1 MVGLGILIVVLLG
14 VVATYVKELDDM
26 NDKYPDYKGED
37 LFNEDLK
44 DWDITSGDRLEE
56 SEEDFKN
63 N

>member
-14 VVATYVKELDDM
+14 VVATYVKGLDDM

-44 DWDITSGDRLEE
+44 DWDVTLGDGLEE
-56 SEEDFKN
+56 SEEDFEK
-63 N
+63 

>member
-44 DWDITSGDRLEE
+44 DWETTSGDGLEE
-56 SEEDFKN
+56 SEKN
-63 N
+63 FEK

>member
-44 DWDITSGDRLEE
+44 DWETTSGGGLEE
-56 SEEDFKN
+56 SEEDFKK
-63 N
+63 